1 MGPLLLVSLASLAA
15 VGAFEARVAANRTRE
30 RIETQLQGVVAVLA
44 TSNFPLTSPVLKK
57 MRDLSSADFA
67 LADTTDAIVA
77 TSMQH
82 SLPNL
87 SHAGAVARVA
97 DVTLGPPLTVEGR
110 DYFHTALAL
119 PHRAGER
126 RTLHVLFPRD
136 EYRRA
141 WREALIPPLLV
152 GVVAV
157 AAVAAA
163 AHFLAARISRATTR
177 LGHEVQ
183 RLARGDFSPI
193 ELPDTDD
200 EIRDLALAV
209 NRTAEMLADYEQQVR
224 RTEQMRT
231 VARLGASLAHELRNA
246 ATGCRMAVD
255 LHAES
260 CPIREDDDSLEVAH
274 RQLRLMEGQLQRFL
288 QIGKRP
294 TEIVRREV
302 DLTQLLEDL
311 LPLVRPA
318 ANHAKVILDWTPP
331 NEGPR
336 VMGDHDGLGQI
347 ALNLILNAIEAVQQT
362 PWDDDV
368 PRRVTV
374 ELQGAGRDEAV
385 LVVSDTGP
393 GPSDAAAPA
402 LFEPF
407 VSSKAEGAGL
417 GLAVA
422 RQVVEAHGGRITWT
436 RTSGVTQFRVL
447 LPAFV
452 KEAPCV

>member
-1 MGPLLLVSLASLAA
+1 
-15 VGAFEARVAANRTRE
+15 
-30 RIETQLQGVVAVLA
+30 
-44 TSNFPLTSPVLKK
+44 
-57 MRDLSSADFA
+57 
-67 LADTTDAIVA
+67 
-77 TSMQH
+77 
-82 SLPNL
+82 
-87 SHAGAVARVA
+87 
-97 DVTLGPPLTVEGR
+97 
-110 DYFHTALAL
+110 
-119 PHRAGER
+119 
-126 RTLHVLFPRD
+126 
-136 EYRRA
+136 
-141 WREALIPPLLV
+141 
-152 GVVAV
+152 
-157 AAVAAA
+157 
-163 AHFLAARISRATTR
+163 
-177 LGHEVQ
+177 
-183 RLARGDFSPI
+183 
-193 ELPDTDD
+193 
-200 EIRDLALAV
+200 
-209 NRTAEMLADYEQQVR
+209 
-224 RTEQMRT
+224 
-231 VARLGASLAHELRNA
+231 
-246 ATGCRMAVD
+246 
-255 LHAES
+255 
-260 CPIREDDDSLEVAH
+260 
-274 RQLRLMEGQLQRFL
+274 LRLMEGQLQRFL
-288 QIGKRP
+288 QVGKRP

-336 VMGDHDGLGQI
+336 VMGDHDGLRQI

-374 ELQGAGRDEAV
+374 ELQRASGDEAV
-385 LVVSDTGP
+385 LEVSDTGP
-393 GPSDAAAPA
+393 GPSEAAAPA